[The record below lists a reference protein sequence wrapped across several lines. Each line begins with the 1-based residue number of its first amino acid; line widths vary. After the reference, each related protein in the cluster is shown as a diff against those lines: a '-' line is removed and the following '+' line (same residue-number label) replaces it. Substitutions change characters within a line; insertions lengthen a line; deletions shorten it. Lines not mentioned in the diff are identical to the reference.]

1 MNYIPKKTTTPL
13 TQTLQLGDTGVYMPQ
28 QVDKYD
34 QQSKRMQT
42 LVSKLSKSQQVR
54 TQSPQRMTLPQNSL
68 VQKSLKNSPNVD
80 FVPKKIGYVKVQQIT
95 SKIKEPPEE
104 PHQQFQFCQ
113 NLDKYLVRQHKNSVD
128 ISLIKNDLKQTL
140 DIDDCLDSNE
150 ENKDWIPNQIK
161 QIQPN
166 VAINTQKQVKGRFAG
181 QLTHADSCQ
190 QNQLDI
196 MQMAAQAASEN
207 LDGEQG
213 TDINTLHETKHQPRE
228 ANSRLAQAKNKDEL
242 DMEPSDANIEDA
254 PPKSSAVTKSRYANH
269 AQPDD
274 DEDDEEPVSTPV
286 HASQQKQEV
295 PRGVRNLGLQHAD
308 SCQQNQMDIMR
319 DAALAS
325 AREMD
330 AQGAADQQ
338 DQKDYQVIN
347 SNGTAQHS
355 KNSDQLNSDAYHP
368 DKSSQNQTNQKINS
382 RQSNMRGGRS
392 LQLQHADSCT
402 QNQQELFDIANSI
415 QNEATQGE
423 HNKITSVI
431 QQPQKQA
438 KGRFAGQL
446 THADSCQQ
454 NQLDI
459 MQMAAQAASEN
470 LDGEQGTDI
479 NTLHETKHQ
488 PREANSRLAQAK
500 NKDELDMEPSD
511 ANIEDA
517 PPKSSAVT
525 KSRYANHAQPDDD
538 EDDEEPVST
547 PVHAS
552 QQKQEVP
559 RGVRNL
565 GLQHADSCQQN
576 QMDIMRDAA
585 LASAREMDAQGA
597 AGKNVKT
604 TDLSNLGESSDISDI
619 QLQTTEPQ
627 KLTQQRLKLN
637 VPVFGETSSRFKNQQ
652 TVDDIQEEET
662 ASESD
667 EAETYLPPQHLAKT
681 NRNNLMLQHVDS
693 YTQNQFEVFQI
704 AQQIQNDS
712 ESFKNR
718 KSALTNRENSNSAQQ
733 EAPKI
738 AKRERLSRQLSH
750 QDSCTQNQFEIL
762 SAASQILMDAELKS
776 ARGYKP
782 NSIISHVGAEKV
794 IPVRFGGSLQHMDSC
809 TEDQR
814 SILQMAEE
822 IQSKE
827 YNNESALS
835 VRDFKYHD
843 RKQNIL
849 VDSNAGLSA
858 LGTGIKPVQSGL
870 LSQMLTQVGDSDQAF
885 QRPEYLTDTGSFNLQ
900 REVLKCDGGFNK

>member
-166 VAINTQKQVKGRFAG
+166 VAINTQKQV
-181 QLTHADSCQ
+181 
-190 QNQLDI
+190 
-196 MQMAAQAASEN
+196 
-207 LDGEQG
+207 
-213 TDINTLHETKHQPRE
+213 
-228 ANSRLAQAKNKDEL
+228 
-242 DMEPSDANIEDA
+242 
-254 PPKSSAVTKSRYANH
+254 
-269 AQPDD
+269 
-274 DEDDEEPVSTPV
+274 
-286 HASQQKQEV
+286 
-295 PRGVRNLGLQHAD
+295 
-308 SCQQNQMDIMR
+308 
-319 DAALAS
+319 
-325 AREMD
+325 
-330 AQGAADQQ
+330 
-338 DQKDYQVIN
+338 
-347 SNGTAQHS
+347 
-355 KNSDQLNSDAYHP
+355 
-368 DKSSQNQTNQKINS
+368 
-382 RQSNMRGGRS
+382 
-392 LQLQHADSCT
+392 
-402 QNQQELFDIANSI
+402 
-415 QNEATQGE
+415 
-423 HNKITSVI
+423 
-431 QQPQKQA
+431 